1 MQQTE
6 LGRLRF
12 QSVEVGIILK
22 LQFYIAQV
30 TTITGIAQK
39 NKKHAS
45 SFVVKF
51 FFAQIF
57 L

>member
-12 QSVEVGIILK
+12 QSVVVGIILK

-51 FFAQIF
+51 LFAQIYF
-57 L
+57 